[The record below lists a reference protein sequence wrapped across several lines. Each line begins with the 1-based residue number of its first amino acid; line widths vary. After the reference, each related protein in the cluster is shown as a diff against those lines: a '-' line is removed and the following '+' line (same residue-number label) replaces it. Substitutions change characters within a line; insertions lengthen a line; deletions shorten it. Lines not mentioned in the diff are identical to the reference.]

1 MDAYGP
7 TGQKNVVTLNS
18 RFHMEKHGVGN
29 MLVKQGKAKWS
40 HKTKNPPQAGYRFS
54 GFGAHGGI

>member
-1 MDAYGP
+1 
-7 TGQKNVVTLNS
+7 
-18 RFHMEKHGVGN
+18 MEKHGVGN
-29 MLVKQGKAKWS
+29 MLVKQGKAQWS